1 MRFANTSPAGFRPIG
16 EINTTP
22 LIDVMLVLLVM
33 IIITIPLATHSL
45 DVPLPTGTPTA
56 DIRDTNTVS
65 IDEGDRL
72 TWNGTVLDRDQL
84 GAQLAAAASATPA
97 PTIRFEPSANA
108 SYDASAK
115 TIALI
120 KDAGVESFAF
130 VGNERYRNLDAR

>member
-1 MRFANTSPAGFRPIG
+1 MRYANTSPAGFRPIG

-56 DIRDTNTVS
+56 EIRDTNTVS
-65 IDEGDRL
+65 VDEGDRL
-72 TWNGTVLDRDQL
+72 TWNGTVLDRGQL
-84 GAQLAAAASATPA
+84 GAQLAAAARATPA

-130 VGNERYRNLDAR
+130 VGNERYRNFDAR